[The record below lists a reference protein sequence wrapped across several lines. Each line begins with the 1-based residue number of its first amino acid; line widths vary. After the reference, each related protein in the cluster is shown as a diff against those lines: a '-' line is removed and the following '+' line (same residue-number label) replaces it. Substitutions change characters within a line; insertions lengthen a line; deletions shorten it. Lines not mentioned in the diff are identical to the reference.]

1 MTSLPAGL
9 PRLQDRLRSIY
20 MGTRLSQVMTHAST
34 TASAKV
40 MQQSACASTCFAD
53 EQNSCGAGLYKIAK
67 CSLACVC
74 VLPEL
79 SSRDK
84 PWPCSP
90 SCFLSAAAPKVP
102 PCPVR
107 QEAHASRQVRLDT
120 PLLTARGSGRNDK
133 MVRYAGACT
142 WRCVCVRA
150 CRLRVP
156 EFARACACMH
166 ACLRVCRSDGLRV
179 CAYLLVNSV

>member
-1 MTSLPAGL
+1 MQRSCSRAPVRRLVLQTSKILAA
-9 PRLQDRLRSIY
+9 Q
-20 MGTRLSQVMTHAST
+20 
-34 TASAKV
+34 
-40 MQQSACASTCFAD
+40 ACT
-53 EQNSCGAGLYKIAK
+53 NSEVLF
-67 CSLACVC
+67 SLVC
-74 VLPEL
+74 VFIPEL
-79 SSRDK
+79 GSRDK
-84 PWPCSP
+84 PWPCTP

-166 ACLRVCRSDGLRV
+166 ACLHVCRSDGLRV
-179 CAYLLVNSV
+179 CVYLLVNSV